1 MIDSVN
7 EMMAS
12 LQNKHTGSFFH
23 VDLRG
28 TVMDAQWAN
37 EIHPY
42 EAGFK
47 ALAKK
52 MLALVDLVVTGQDA
66 FEGGG
71 PG

>member
-1 MIDSVN
+1 
-7 EMMAS
+7 MMAS
-12 LQNKHTGSFFH
+12 LQNKHTGLFFH

-52 MLALVDLVVTGQDA
+52 MLAVVEQVVTGREA
-66 FEGGG
+66 LEGGA